1 MIYDYNQFKSSK
13 MEKKERTSTLEG
25 LVTLWKPYLKYS
37 MISHNIKR
45 VALVSASHRVPP
57 LLGPN

>member
-1 MIYDYNQFKSSK
+1 

-37 MISHNIKR
+37 MISYNIKR